1 MAMFRAA
8 PALVLVLSLAACAGA
23 SGEYPSLER
32 RPMERITATYSP
44 SAPATPQPLPQPS
57 AEITGKLE
65 PLIAKARSA
74 DARFREKEG
83 RARSLAG
90 SAAGARIGTE
100 SWNIATVAVSELEAA
115 RGEAMIALTEL
126 DLLYNDTVL
135 RGEDAGAI
143 QAARDTVTA
152 LIDQEDKVLGELRDR
167 LGS

>member
-32 RPMERITATYSP
+32 RPMERITATYTP
-44 SAPATPQPLPQPS
+44 AAPATPQPLSQPS

-74 DARFREKEG
+74 DARFREKES

-90 SAAGARIGTE
+90 SAAGAKIGTE

-135 RGEDAGAI
+135 RGEDASAI